1 MYFYIKNM
9 IVVEA
14 SCFVES
20 IGTNVLLVHNIFRG
34 TYYIIACINDKY
46 FYSNSLTYYP
56 KIGVDYIIYAMENK
70 LISIIDYGRHYKHFY
85 YYININGHHMI
96 DYKKFVNIQQISKI
110 NEDDIKIK
118 NIYVGDII
126 LYNCDIDIVHKALDV
141 MARFMNDKKS
151 FVIDLMYHIFH

>member
-1 MYFYIKNM
+1 MSIEN
-9 IVVEA
+9 E
-14 SCFVES
+14 SCFNYLIIDKHISKKGDIISLNEVDNKIS
-20 IGTNVLLVHNIFRG
+20 TTHFTGINTDN
-34 TYYIIACINDKY
+34 YIIKK
-46 FYSNSLTYYP
+46 SNGKNIEFSFF
-56 KIGVDYIIYAMENK
+56 K
-70 LISIIDYGRHYKHFY
+70 LNGI